1 MCDGIHIHTTF
12 PKYHFWTFRQ
22 KFPIFFF
29 WESDDRNEA
38 VESESMTGLGEAVLM
53 RPRPCNIIDN
63 GNDYSKIS
71 MWEQRVEFRKYE
83 YAFILYYAS
92 M

>member
-1 MCDGIHIHTTF
+1 
-12 PKYHFWTFRQ
+12 
-22 KFPIFFF
+22 
-29 WESDDRNEA
+29 
-38 VESESMTGLGEAVLM
+38 MTGLGEAVLM